1 VKTLSHAREKVF
13 KRSTAVRLRG
23 GGGVETQAPSM
34 CFATKDA
41 VTVAVTAESSLALRA
56 PFA

>member
-13 KRSTAVRLRG
+13 KRSTAVRLR
-23 GGGVETQAPSM
+23 GGVETQAPSM